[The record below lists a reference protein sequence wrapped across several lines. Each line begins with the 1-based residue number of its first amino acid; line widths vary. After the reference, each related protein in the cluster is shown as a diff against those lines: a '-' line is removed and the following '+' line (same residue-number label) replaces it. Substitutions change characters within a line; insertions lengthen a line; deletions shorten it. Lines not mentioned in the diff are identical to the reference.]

1 MLDRRVGN
9 QDGVGDRVHQQA
21 RIDELIWKQRAVGVG
36 KFRLKFHR
44 SGGRIDLVIHRE
56 QRAGGEFL
64 LTFAIVSFDR
74 QLSAGFELAKT
85 GSRLPSGMVNRT
97 VIGCN

>member
-36 KFRLKFHR
+36 KLRLKFHR
-44 SGGRIDLVIHRE
+44 PGGRVDLVIHRK
-56 QRAGGEFL
+56 QRAGGIVL
-64 LTFAIVSFDR
+64 LTFTMAR
-74 QLSAGFELAKT
+74 PSA
-85 GSRLPSGMVNRT
+85 
-97 VIGCN
+97 